1 MTRAEIYETLDETG
15 KVLFVLGAMSYEDD
29 TKKNTTAI
37 TREQAESYN
46 ALGLRSILYFLAHT
60 DEFDFEVD
68 TVALDTLIMCATV
81 LAERRKAKEEVWGD
95 TEDNKLDF

>member
-1 MTRAEIYETLDETG
+1 MTRAEIYETLDKTG
-15 KVLFVLGAMSYEDD
+15 KVLFVLGAMCYDDD

-46 ALGLRSILYFLAHT
+46 DNGLHSILYFLAHT

-68 TVALDTLIMCATV
+68 TVALDTLMMCATV
-81 LAERRKAKEEVWGD
+81 LAERREAKEAEQNG
-95 TEDNKLDF
+95 